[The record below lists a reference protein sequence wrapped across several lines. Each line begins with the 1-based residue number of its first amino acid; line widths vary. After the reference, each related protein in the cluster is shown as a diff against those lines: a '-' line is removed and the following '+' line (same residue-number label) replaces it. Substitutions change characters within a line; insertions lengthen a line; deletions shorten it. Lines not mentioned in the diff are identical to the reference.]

1 MITLNI
7 LQLLSDNGF
16 GDIALIGNE
25 PDAVLFHE
33 KLPLD
38 NDGVYIVSRGAPLAR
53 GQRRT
58 QAFDIYV
65 RGEDDFAG
73 AETAE
78 EIMEFFRTQCY
89 PSCTLPV
96 VPSLSTK
103 QYKKTT
109 IVPTTNVQNVGQD
122 GTDRVIYV
130 VSAEVRYSN

>member
-7 LQLLSDNGF
+7 LQLLSENGF
-16 GDIALIGNE
+16 GEVALTGSE
-25 PDAVLFHE
+25 PDASLFHE

-38 NDGVYIVSRGAPLAR
+38 KDGIYIVSRGAPLAR

-58 QAFDIYV
+58 QAFDVYV
-65 RGEDDFAG
+65 RGEDDFEG
-73 AETAE
+73 GETAE
-78 EIMEFFRTQCY
+78 AIIEFFRTQCY
-89 PSCTLPV
+89 PSCTLPE
-96 VPSLSTK
+96 VPEFSTR
-103 QYKKTT
+103 QYNRTT